1 MQIAEVWCCSTAKK
15 KAECIYVWNQ
25 SHKEETLK
33 KKKRLSEIENI
44 WKKIM
49 ELEEASNFQFVEG
62 VMKKKN
68 HVLTGVK
75 RRLRILKV
83 QKEKGHFVKNA

>member
-1 MQIAEVWCCSTAKK
+1 
-15 KAECIYVWNQ
+15 
-25 SHKEETLK
+25 
-33 KKKRLSEIENI
+33 
-44 WKKIM
+44 M

-83 QKEKGHFVKNA
+83 

>member
-1 MQIAEVWCCSTAKK
+1 MSGIRAIKK
-15 KAECIYVWNQ
+15 R
-25 SHKEETLK
+25 HLK

-68 HVLTGVK
+68 HVLTRVK
-75 RRLRILKV
+75 KRLRILKV
-83 QKEKGHFVKNA
+83 